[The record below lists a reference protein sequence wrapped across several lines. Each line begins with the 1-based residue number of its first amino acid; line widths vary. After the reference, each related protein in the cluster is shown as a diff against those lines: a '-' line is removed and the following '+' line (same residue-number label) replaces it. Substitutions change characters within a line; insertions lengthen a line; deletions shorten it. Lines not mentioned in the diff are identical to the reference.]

1 MKESAV
7 IRVLGKDAALA
18 EVVREAQREGADV
31 LVVPA
36 AADKRGSLERFA
48 EVLRLPDWFGHN
60 LDALA
65 DCLHDLAENPP
76 QVGAS
81 GRHLV
86 WDGTDELHGADP
98 EAFEGIC
105 SVLEDVAGEHA
116 GFTVT
121 VIDR

>member
-1 MKESAV
+1 V
-7 IRVLGKDAALA
+7 IRVLGRDTAVA
-18 EVVREAQREGADV
+18 EVVRDAQRGGADV

-36 AADKRGSLERFA
+36 AGDKRGSLERFA
-48 EVLRLPDWFGHN
+48 EVLSLPEWFGHN

-65 DCLHDLAENPP
+65 DSLHDLAETAPAE
-76 QVGAS
+76 GAT

-86 WDGTDELHGADP
+86 WDGTAELHDADP

-105 SVLEDVAGEHA
+105 SVLEDVADEHDA
-116 GFTVT
+116 FTVT

>member
-1 MKESAV
+1 V
-7 IRVLGKDAALA
+7 IRVLGKESAIA

-31 LVVPA
+31 VVVSA
-36 AADKRGSLERFA
+36 AAGKRGSLERFA

-65 DCLHDLAENPP
+65 DCLHDLAESPLAE
-76 QVGAS
+76 GAT

-86 WDGTDELHGADP
+86 WDGTARLRGADP

-105 SVLEDVAGEHA
+105 SVLEDVADEHDA
-116 GFTVT
+116 FTVT

>member
-1 MKESAV
+1 M
-7 IRVLGKDAALA
+7 IRVLGRDTAVA
-18 EVVREAQREGADV
+18 EVVRNAQREGADV

-48 EVLRLPDWFGHN
+48 EVLQLPDWFGRN

-65 DCLHDLAENPP
+65 DCLHDLAETPP
-76 QVGAS
+76 AEGAT

-86 WDGTDELHGADP
+86 WDGTAELHDADP

-105 SVLEDVAGEHA
+105 SVLEDVADEHA
-116 GFTVT
+116 GLSVT
-121 VIDR
+121 VVDR

>member
-1 MKESAV
+1 V
-7 IRVLGKDAALA
+7 IRVLGRETAIA
-18 EVVREAQREGADV
+18 EVVREAQHEGADV

-36 AADKRGSLERFA
+36 AADRRASLERFA

-65 DCLHDLAENPP
+65 DCLHDLAEAPP
-76 QVGAS
+76 AEGAT

-86 WDGTDELHGADP
+86 WDGTAELHGADP

-105 SVLEDVAGEHA
+105 SVLEDVADEHV
-116 GFTVT
+116 GFSVT
-121 VIDR
+121 VVDR

>member
-1 MKESAV
+1 V
-7 IRVLGKDAALA
+7 IRVLGRDTGVA
-18 EVVREAQREGADV
+18 EVVRDAQREGADV

-36 AADKRGSLERFA
+36 AADRRGSLERFA

-65 DCLHDLAENPP
+65 DCLHDLAETPP
-76 QVGAS
+76 AEEAT

-86 WDGTDELHGADP
+86 WDGTAELHGADP

-105 SVLEDVAGEHA
+105 SVLEDVAEEHA
-116 GFTVT
+116 AFTVT